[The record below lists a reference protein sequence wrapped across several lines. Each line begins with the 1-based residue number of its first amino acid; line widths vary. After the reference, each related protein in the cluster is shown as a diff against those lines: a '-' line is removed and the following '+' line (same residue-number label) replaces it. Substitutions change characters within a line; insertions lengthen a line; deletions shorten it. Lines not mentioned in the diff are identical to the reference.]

1 MYEIKTSNYV
11 TSKKIL
17 LDGQEWTMTA
27 PGAGDELALGQ
38 AKRRSEMIEKK
49 IQAGTASDEDYDTYD
64 RLEDRIFKLFAKIFR
79 DSTPDNSQV
88 AAWLDATPMAVIYAI
103 MEDIQKQA
111 EAKELA
117 DGTEVS

>member
-17 LDGQEWTMTA
+17 VDGEEWTMTA

-38 AKRRSEMIEKK
+38 AQRRSEMIQKK
-49 IQAGTASDEDYDTYD
+49 IDANTASDEDYDTYE
-64 RLEDRIFKLFAKIFR
+64 RLENRMFELFAKVFR

-88 AAWLDATPMAVIYAI
+88 KAWLNATPVSVIYAI
-103 MEDIQKQA
+103 LEDIQKQVQ
-111 EAKELA
+111 AKESS